1 MTEKQDA
8 IYKMMVFFF
17 GYLTAGHSSLRAPQ
31 SRKTKTWA
39 RWFPSSLFPGCG
51 AGLRAQAEPSRLGDL
66 RRWSWETSER
76 VRGMKRKHLP
86 LNWEGTK
93 QARELTWTSP
103 AWQVNEFMKSLLTE
117 WWTAFIKELGGRWW
131 AGTQPLYAGKQGSV
145 DFLLAWF
152 SL

>member
-1 MTEKQDA
+1 MTEKQDT

-93 QARELTWTSP
+93 QARELAWTSP
-103 AWQVNEFMKSLLTE
+103 ACKSMSLWRACLRSGGLLSSKNSE
-117 WWTAFIKELGGRWW
+117 GGDEQECSHCMQESREAWT
-131 AGTQPLYAGKQGSV
+131 S
-145 DFLLAWF
+145 
-152 SL
+152 S